1 MGIEVLKRKFE
12 DNEADIISEIYS
24 THFRAKLDDGT
35 PNIGQDDGTNTFLGL
50 EKNNIEYDS
59 IEDNEPTQMNDSGI
73 KSTLGPAPD
82 VNTYTKP
89 LQDQIKYVQY
99 IPKTAKGTIE
109 DAVNQLYMDDQVRQ
123 NFDAQRSGLDHVIK
137 STKKK
142 P

>member
-1 MGIEVLKRKFE
+1 
-12 DNEADIISEIYS
+12 
-24 THFRAKLDDGT
+24 
-35 PNIGQDDGTNTFLGL
+35 
-50 EKNNIEYDS
+50 
-59 IEDNEPTQMNDSGI
+59 MNDSAL

-109 DAVNQLYMDDQVRQ
+109 DAVNQLYMDDTVRQ